1 MGLGVRTYTN
11 STVIRVE
18 HTSDFVWDL
27 IIWTQVN
34 TEGGVEFMPAGPNQV
49 DVLFEKPES
58 AMMFALKWR

>member
-1 MGLGVRTYTN
+1 MGLGVRTYRN

-34 TEGGVEFMPAGPNQV
+34 TEGGVEFMPVGPNQV
-49 DVLFEKPES
+49 DVLFEKSDE